1 MTFRAKV
8 NKVLCQKY
16 TSIIHKKNNMI
27 RFDIDQRQISYN
39 ETEILEGRRS
49 LIKKR
54 NLLEAID
61 IEDSIDNIEWNIW
74 EKR

>member
-1 MTFRAKV
+1 
-8 NKVLCQKY
+8 
-16 TSIIHKKNNMI
+16 MI